1 MMRKLIFNGGTVII
15 LLSIVYL
22 SLTSRTIVS
31 INVSNIDK
39 VQHGLAYAVL
49 AFFFCLSLRSWGLKK
64 TQFIQTL
71 LFCAILGGILEI
83 VQSRYGRMMEFSD
96 FFADIIGAFAGCF
109 VIFLKDHFA
118 A

>member
-1 MMRKLIFNGGTVII
+1 MRKIIFNSGTVII

-22 SLTSRTIVS
+22 SLTSRTIVN

-49 AFFFCLSLRSWGLKK
+49 AFFFCMSLRSWGLKK
-64 TQFIQTL
+64 SQFILTL
-71 LFCAILGGILEI
+71 LFCAVLGGMLEI
-83 VQSRYGRMMEFSD
+83 IQSRYGRMMEFSD
-96 FFADIIGAFAGCF
+96 FSADIIGAFVGCL
-109 VIFLKDHFA
+109 VIFLKDQFA